1 LIYSSFHNAF
11 ITSLLREMFY
21 LSTFS
26 KAIIRDLRENIKA
39 IKGYF
44 MEKGKPDD
52 FRVVLSPFFY
62 PLVLV

>member
-1 LIYSSFHNAF
+1 
-11 ITSLLREMFY
+11 MFY